1 MSPHKP
7 LQTPVPDYDPPSKTP
22 TGEYRIAVD
31 KVTLWTK
38 IQWGVIGVVGTALAG
53 FVVWALATLGS
64 INSAMAQDK
73 ATTEATARDFDAHV
87 KKDAAEKVVIF
98 QMFEEQRKDSK
109 ALYETIMTGQ
119 KSNRLE
125 SIDGGR

>member
-1 MSPHKP
+1 MSEDNALK
-7 LQTPVPDYDPPSKTP
+7 KETP
-22 TGEYRIAVD
+22 TGEYRVAVD

-38 IQWGVIGVVGTALAG
+38 IQWIGLGSIGLALAG
-53 FVVWALATLGS
+53 FVVWALATLGT

-73 ATTEATARDFDAHV
+73 ATVETDHNTLVNHMKTDT
-87 KKDAAEKVVIF
+87 AEKVVIF
-98 QMFEEQRKDSK
+98 QMFDEQRKDSK
-109 ALYETIMTGQ
+109 ALYDTIMTGQ